1 VQKTTTNNLKSNTI
15 RDKKKIAQIKNQLE
29 GANRYRDLLL
39 FVVGIN
45 TALRVSDLLTLQIG
59 RVVDDHNDIHR
70 TFTIKEEKRGKRNV
84 VTINDSIQNALKKYL
99 AAYPSIV
106 HNPNHYLF
114 FSTRRANTDFSRPI
128 SRERAWQ
135 LISEVCHD
143 VGLLGNY
150 GTHTLRKTWGY
161 HARKSGVPME
171 IIMEKL
177 NHNSFAF
184 TKRYLGIT
192 DDELKAAAE
201 GLNL

>member
-1 VQKTTTNNLKSNTI
+1 MELVEPI
-15 RDKKKIAQIKNQLE
+15 RDRKKITQIKNLLG
-29 GANRYRDLLL
+29 GAHRYRDLLL

-45 TALRVSDLLTLQIG
+45 SALRVSDLLALCIG
-59 RVVDDHNDIHR
+59 DFVDTEGTIRTDKVVR
-70 TFTIKEEKRGKRNV
+70 EAKRGKRNV
-84 VTINDSIQNALKKYL
+84 VTVNTSIREALETYL
-99 AAYPSIV
+99 SAYQGIEK
-106 HNPNHYLF
+106 NPAHYLF
-114 FSTRRANTDFSRPI
+114 FSTKHANYDYTCPL

-135 LISEVCHD
+135 VIREACKA
-143 VGLLGNY
+143 VGLPGNY

-177 NHNSFAF
+177 NHANFAF

>member
-1 VQKTTTNNLKSNTI
+1 MDFVEPI
-15 RDKKKIAQIKNQLE
+15 RDRKKIAQIKNQLE
-29 GANRYRDLLL
+29 GAGRHRDLLL

-45 TALRVSDLLTLQIG
+45 SALRISDLLSLQIG
-59 RVVDDHNDIHR
+59 QVVDEKKDIRR
-70 TFTIKEEKRGKRNV
+70 TFAIKEEKRGKRNV
-84 VTINDSIQNALKKYL
+84 VTINDSIYQALDKYL
-99 AAYPSIV
+99 VAYAGIER
-106 HNPNHYLF
+106 NPAHYVF
-114 FSTRRANTDFSRPI
+114 FSTKRSDYDYSRPI
-128 SRERAWQ
+128 TRERAWQ
-135 LISEVCHD
+135 LLSQSCHA

-177 NHNSFAF
+177 NHASFAF

-192 DDELKAAAE
+192 DDELKAAAD